1 MRRLNSRVVPYTVI
15 AALAPIVWGWAQTP
29 AQLPPPGSPQPV
41 RKPVTRP
48 GERPTPAP
56 TAISR
61 PVGIKPAPVPAAK
74 KPVPR
79 VASAARPKVA
89 VPLKKTLPNGLTIL
103 VLENR
108 AAPVVA
114 VRVYVKTG
122 SIYEGQYLGSGISH
136 LFEHTLGEG
145 TKGRS
150 KQELDTEVQAI
161 GGQSN
166 AYTSYDVTA
175 YHITTASS
183 YFERALN
190 NLADQMQN
198 ATFPESEV
206 KTQQGVIHNEMNLD
220 DDDPDRVLSEMFY
233 ATAFRVHPVRFP
245 IIGYREAFDR
255 LTRDD
260 ILNYYKTHYTPE
272 NTVVSVAGDVN
283 AERALRAVGEAF
295 KGWERRSAA
304 TPAVPDEPVQTTRR
318 RAVVEKDVNLTYLQQ
333 GWHTVPLQHPDLY
346 ALDVLAQILG
356 GGESSRLVR
365 ELREKHNLVSSISA
379 YSSTPNYNAG
389 VFAIRATLPPKN
401 LDKVGKAIWD
411 QVGKIRATRVSME
424 ELQRAQRQIE
434 TSFIF
439 NNSSVEEQAEQMA
452 YDELSTGDPT
462 FSRSYVDR
470 IKLVTRTQVLE
481 AARKYLTS
489 NGFTTA
495 IVRPRSKAGQV
506 AATQSK
512 GAVKPPQM
520 VTLPNGMRLIIRENH
535 ATPTVSIVVQGL
547 GGARLE
553 PRSKAG
559 LANLFAQMLTR
570 GTTKLSYEQIA
581 STVDALGATFE
592 PFSGYNAW
600 GVQSQW
606 LSSDWRKGLT
616 LIQQSLLQPAFP
628 ATELARLKAQVG
640 ARIQEQQDDP
650 MTAASLLLRQTF
662 YGDHPYG
669 RSSLGTAASVAS
681 ITRSDL
687 VAYWNQVMLPRSTVL
702 SIYGDVNPAEVRRL
716 AGQMFSGFTRGGKL
730 PGAPAAAVPP
740 SQFIVKE
747 QSKPGVAQAVLFFGY
762 PSIKATDPDRYA
774 IDVLDAALSGSNLPG
789 GRLHARLRDNQLVYV
804 VHAFDQPGLDPG
816 MFVVYAATTKAN
828 RAKVQSII
836 QEELQKVREADISP
850 QELAIAKSM
859 AISAH
864 AIESQTDLSQAQQAA
879 GDELLGLGYN
889 ESTRYEAGINA
900 VTIADVRRAAQQY
913 LRPNAAALA
922 VVEPVGESR

>member
-1 MRRLNSRVVPYTVI
+1 VSTRRQVPVVDDLRSLPLFTAFSEEQLDWLSANGASRVIEPGWVYQKGQPAESLFVLLEGEVEMRRGTDAELIDVVRTSQRGTYGGAVLAYLGVSPLGSYTDSMLAVTSGSFFILPAEAFANLLERWFPMAVLLLRGQFDAVLERRDVRSQREQMHSFQSLAADLTHELNNPAAAAVRATSLLRNRVWRSQEKLTALAQGKYTGEQL
-15 AALAPIVWGWAQTP
+15 AALVDS
-29 AQLPPPGSPQPV
+29 L
-41 RKPVTRP
+41 
-48 GERPTPAP
+48 
-56 TAISR
+56 
-61 PVGIKPAPVPAAK
+61 
-74 KPVPR
+74 
-79 VASAARPKVA
+79 
-89 VPLKKTLPNGLTIL
+89 
-103 VLENR
+103 
-108 AAPVVA
+108 
-114 VRVYVKTG
+114 
-122 SIYEGQYLGSGISH
+122 
-136 LFEHTLGEG
+136 
-145 TKGRS
+145 
-150 KQELDTEVQAI
+150 
-161 GGQSN
+161 GGQ
-166 AYTSYDVTA
+166 
-175 YHITTASS
+175 
-183 YFERALN
+183 
-190 NLADQMQN
+190 
-198 ATFPESEV
+198 
-206 KTQQGVIHNEMNLD
+206 
-220 DDDPDRVLSEMFY
+220 LS
-233 ATAFRVHPVRFP
+233 
-245 IIGYREAFDR
+245 G
-255 LTRDD
+255 
-260 ILNYYKTHYTPE
+260 
-272 NTVVSVAGDVN
+272 
-283 AERALRAVGEAF
+283 
-295 KGWERRSAA
+295 
-304 TPAVPDEPVQTTRR
+304 
-318 RAVVEKDVNLTYLQQ
+318 
-333 GWHTVPLQHPDLY
+333 
-346 ALDVLAQILG
+346 
-356 GGESSRLVR
+356 
-365 ELREKHNLVSSISA
+365 
-379 YSSTPNYNAG
+379 
-389 VFAIRATLPPKN
+389 
-401 LDKVGKAIWD
+401 
-411 QVGKIRATRVSME
+411 
-424 ELQRAQRQIE
+424 
-434 TSFIF
+434 
-439 NNSSVEEQAEQMA
+439 
-452 YDELSTGDPT
+452 
-462 FSRSYVDR
+462 
-470 IKLVTRTQVLE
+470 
-481 AARKYLTS
+481 
-489 NGFTTA
+489 
-495 IVRPRSKAGQV
+495 
-506 AATQSK
+506 
-512 GAVKPPQM
+512 
-520 VTLPNGMRLIIRENH
+520 
-535 ATPTVSIVVQGL
+535 
-547 GGARLE
+547 
-553 PRSKAG
+553 
-559 LANLFAQMLTR
+559 
-570 GTTKLSYEQIA
+570 
-581 STVDALGATFE
+581 
-592 PFSGYNAW
+592 FSGYNAW